1 MNLAGFNA
9 LENGARRRLQHRGR
23 FIWREHPNAR
33 RARFTPDQSLA
44 AQANR
49 CALTPLKSNFN
60 FGLGSHHLLKF
71 VGRKTSRFSIKLLAT
86 FGGAT
91 LPKLKG
97 KGLRKS
103 LSGGEFFPKVPKT
116 SDEPTQAAD
125 LPVR

>member
-9 LENGARRRLQHRGR
+9 LENGARRGSDESGG
-23 FIWREHPNAR
+23 FIWREHANVR

-44 AQANR
+44 AQANG
-49 CALTPLKSNFN
+49 CALALLNGDFN

-91 LPKLKG
+91 LAKLRAKG
-97 KGLRKS
+97 SES
-103 LSGGEFFPKVPKT
+103 L
-116 SDEPTQAAD
+116 
-125 LPVR
+125 